1 MGREPILTQQ
11 KEGYK
16 EILETLE
23 RILAKA
29 MIINSREGYSKQ
41 KQDEA
46 QRILAHSIKIVTEA
60 TSEQTINRLV
70 IQEFKKRK
78 NVK

>member
-1 MGREPILTQQ
+1 MGRTSILTFNEIQQ
-11 KEGYK
+11 
-16 EILETLE
+16 TLE
-23 RILAKA
+23 RILGKV
-29 MIINSREGYSKQ
+29 IVLNSQPNVSKQ
-41 KQDEA
+41 KKDES
-46 QRILAHSIKIVTEA
+46 QKILAYCIKTVTDA